1 MTDKFYESEVVRK
14 EIKEMETLYTELA
27 RLSINYAK
35 LDEEEKLDHINNTL
49 MLIAKQKVFYGTF
62 KNLDY
67 YISYFRSYIFWQ
79 CIFRIKNN

>member
-35 LDEEEKLDHINNTL
+35 LDEEEN
-49 MLIAKQKVFYGTF
+49 
-62 KNLDY
+62 
-67 YISYFRSYIFWQ
+67 
-79 CIFRIKNN
+79 